1 MAIGIATKI
10 LEKGDPKEPRAKK
23 ARKPFKIK
31 RSKQWRPKCGQKKVM
46 ANDMK
51 YARLLD
57 ENDIQSIMNCCQICF
72 PNNQEYEKVIP
83 KVKPNAYDIGE
94 FSLGNLEVSGWP
106 GSSKAGITYA

>member
-1 MAIGIATKI
+1 MSTNQERILEHSYAQVEGRIEAKI
-10 LEKGDPKEPRAKK
+10 LQKGDPKEPRAKK

-94 FSLGNLEVSGWP
+94 FF
-106 GSSKAGITYA
+106 T